1 VQLLNSSGA
10 GEIVKVVKV
19 VESRQ
24 HSNRF
29 RTTFTNFTSCGV
41 NKSWGGSLQAEV
53 QTWPPGVR
61 RPSFYS
67 FYSFCLCFYSFENL
81 GAAAGGGGE
90 GSSPGPGAKARA
102 PRECVAACMR
112 AHAHVG
118 MHPEIQPRNIN
129 QATIVIILI
138 IIKPVPAS
146 QLHGVHVPD
155 GGGN

>member
-1 VQLLNSSGA
+1 MQLLNSSGA

-81 GAAAGGGGE
+81 GAAAGGGGRAAAQ
-90 GSSPGPGAKARA
+90 GLGPRPGP
-102 PRECVAACMR
+102 
-112 AHAHVG
+112 
-118 MHPEIQPRNIN
+118 Q
-129 QATIVIILI
+129 
-138 IIKPVPAS
+138 
-146 QLHGVHVPD
+146 
-155 GGGN
+155 GNV